1 MAPLRPAPAER
12 PVGYIRLLQGNGEY
26 RKLWLAQVVSNLGD
40 WFNNIAVLALVW
52 GLTESGLATGLVIAA
67 SQLPMV
73 LLTPISGV
81 VLDRFNR
88 KRVMVAADLI
98 RAVLALG
105 FLLIR
110 TRDDIWMAYFFS
122 AALIAVSA
130 FFQPAVSAI
139 IPQITTRKEL
149 IAANGLSSAT
159 FGLMMAVGAAL
170 GGVVSGLLGPQAA
183 FVINSLSYGASAL
196 LVWWL
201 AGELSAERR
210 RGEHTG
216 AREVWHEFL
225 DGLRY
230 ARRRPEVL
238 AMLVV
243 KMGWVLGGG
252 IVVLLTVFAEK
263 IFRAGN
269 GGIGLLYTARGLG
282 IILGPALI
290 RPWVGNDFHRIRRA
304 IPLAYVISG
313 LFYLAFSQAP
323 NLWVAFTVVALAHLG
338 GGISWTL
345 SSVVLQQIVP
355 NDLRGRLFSVE
366 NTLVVT
372 TSAASTLMVGWL
384 AEALSP
390 RVAGVLAALIFLLY
404 AVLWTIAVWWSRRR
418 HPRAWAETEAEMF
431 AHTERA
437 PQGVPGP

>member
-1 MAPLRPAPAER
+1 MASARREPADRPIGYTALLRR
-12 PVGYIRLLQGNGEY
+12 NGEY

-52 GLTESGLATGLVIAA
+52 GLTGSGLATGLVIAA
-67 SQLPMV
+67 SQFPMV
-73 LLTPISGV
+73 LLTPVGGV

-88 KRVMVAADLI
+88 KRVMVVADLV
-98 RAVLALG
+98 RAGLALG

-110 TRDDIWMAYFFS
+110 GPGDIWMAYFFS
-122 AALIAVSA
+122 AALIAASA

-139 IPQITTRKEL
+139 IPQITTHQEL
-149 IAANGLSSAT
+149 IAANGLSAAT
-159 FGLMMAVGAAL
+159 FGLMMAAGAAL
-170 GGVVSGLLGPQAA
+170 GGVVSGWLGPQAA
-183 FVINSLSYGASAL
+183 FVINSASYVVSAV
-196 LVWWL
+196 LVWSL
-201 AGELSAERR
+201 VGALSAERPA
-210 RGEHTG
+210 GERTTP
-216 AREVWHEFL
+216 RQVWHEFL

-230 ARRRPEVL
+230 ARPRPEVL

-252 IVVLLTVFAEK
+252 IVVLLTVFAEQV
-263 IFRAGN
+263 FHAGDR
-269 GGIGLLYTARGLG
+269 GIGLLYTARGLG

-290 RPWVGNDFHRIRRA
+290 RPWVGNDFDRIRRA
-304 IPLAYVISG
+304 IPLAYLISG

-323 NLWVAFTVVALAHLG
+323 NLWVAFTVVTLAHLG

-372 TSAASTLMVGWL
+372 TSAASTLLVGWL

-390 RVAGVLAALIFLLY
+390 RLAGVLAALAFLAY
-404 AVLWTIAVWWSRRR
+404 AMLWAGAIAWSRHR
-418 HPRAWAETEAEMF
+418 HPGAWAETRAEEF
-431 AHTERA
+431 EHRSRL